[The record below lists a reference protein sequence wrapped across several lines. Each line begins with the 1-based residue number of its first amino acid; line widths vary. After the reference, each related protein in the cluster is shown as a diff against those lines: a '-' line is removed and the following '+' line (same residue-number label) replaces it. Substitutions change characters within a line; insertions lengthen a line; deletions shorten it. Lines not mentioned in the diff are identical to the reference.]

1 MAQSTG
7 VRCLR
12 LLKPVARACSRNSG
26 TCPDFGLNNF
36 KFSFLYFQ
44 TLTKSNIVVEK
55 EGINFGEIQLVSEAR
70 EIDEVEVVA
79 DKSQMELKL
88 DKRVFNI
95 EQDLAN
101 AGSNAAEILDN
112 IPSVQVD
119 VEGNISL
126 RGSEN
131 VRVLIDGKPS
141 TITGTSTADV
151 LRQFQGSMIERVE
164 VITNPSARYDAEG
177 EVGIINIVLKKN
189 KRKGINGGVEVVA
202 GYPDNY
208 RLAFNLNYRT
218 GKLNLFTSY
227 GLSYR
232 DSPGGG
238 SGYQEFKRNDSIIS
252 ILETENDRQRQ
263 SFGQNIRLGTDI
275 FLNDY
280 NTITVSGLFNV
291 SD

>member
-1 MAQSTG
+1 M
-7 VRCLR
+7 
-12 LLKPVARACSRNSG
+12 
-26 TCPDFGLNNF
+26 
-36 KFSFLYFQ
+36 
-44 TLTKSNIVVEK
+44 
-55 EGINFGEIQLVSEAR
+55 VSEAR

-151 LRQFQGSMIERVE
+151 
-164 VITNPSARYDAEG
+164 
-177 EVGIINIVLKKN
+177 
-189 KRKGINGGVEVVA
+189 
-202 GYPDNY
+202 
-208 RLAFNLNYRT
+208 
-218 GKLNLFTSY
+218 
-227 GLSYR
+227 
-232 DSPGGG
+232 
-238 SGYQEFKRNDSIIS
+238 
-252 ILETENDRQRQ
+252 
-263 SFGQNIRLGTDI
+263 
-275 FLNDY
+275 
-280 NTITVSGLFNV
+280 
-291 SD
+291 

>member
-1 MAQSTG
+1 
-7 VRCLR
+7 
-12 LLKPVARACSRNSG
+12 
-26 TCPDFGLNNF
+26 
-36 KFSFLYFQ
+36 
-44 TLTKSNIVVEK
+44 
-55 EGINFGEIQLVSEAR
+55 
-70 EIDEVEVVA
+70 
-79 DKSQMELKL
+79 
-88 DKRVFNI
+88 
-95 EQDLAN
+95 
-101 AGSNAAEILDN
+101 
-112 IPSVQVD
+112 
-119 VEGNISL
+119 
-126 RGSEN
+126 
-131 VRVLIDGKPS
+131 
-141 TITGTSTADV
+141 
-151 LRQFQGSMIERVE
+151 MIERVE

-263 SFGQNIRLGTDI
+263 SFGQKH
-275 FLNDY
+275 
-280 NTITVSGLFNV
+280 
-291 SD
+291 